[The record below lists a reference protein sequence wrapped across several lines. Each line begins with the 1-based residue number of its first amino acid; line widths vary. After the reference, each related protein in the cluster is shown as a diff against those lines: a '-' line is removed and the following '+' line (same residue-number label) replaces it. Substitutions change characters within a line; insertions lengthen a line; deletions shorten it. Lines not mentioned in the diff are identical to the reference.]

1 MLEFLPIELHR
12 HRRIA
17 AGNRRIAL
25 VEQCKRLVAIQLR
38 QLLTNPRGVATAPLT
53 IKRDDQI
60 RQQRRVL
67 RRASKFTAEHAFGE
81 LRVAVPQIDHAE
93 RVVGRSE
100 ERRGGKGC
108 VSTCRSWWSP
118 YH

>member
-67 RRASKFTAEHAFGE
+67 RRASKFKAEHAFGE
-81 LRVAVPQIDHAE
+81 LRVAV
-93 RVVGRSE
+93 RSE
-100 ERRGGKGC
+100 ERRVGQECG
-108 VSTCRSWWSP
+108 STCRSRWSP